1 MKVKPRHKG
10 FIRTKANLMLVK
22 PSRLLPFRRNQA
34 SLMINIPQQLQV
46 FFELMENGARQ
57 EAASSTSKRVKKK
70 SK

>member
-1 MKVKPRHKG
+1 
-10 FIRTKANLMLVK
+10 
-22 PSRLLPFRRNQA
+22 
-34 SLMINIPQQLQV
+34 MINIPQQLQV